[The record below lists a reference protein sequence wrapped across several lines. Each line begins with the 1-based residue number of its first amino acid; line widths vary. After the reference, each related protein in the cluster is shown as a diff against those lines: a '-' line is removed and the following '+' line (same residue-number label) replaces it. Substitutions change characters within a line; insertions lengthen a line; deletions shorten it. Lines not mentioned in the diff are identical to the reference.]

1 MISALSA
8 FSLSYYKSSLGSI
21 DTSWYL
27 ESQKVK
33 TVGHIYRCMWHFG
46 LSERWFKMVF
56 FSTSLVL
63 LLVVIT
69 ASLNGDSGTEQTV
82 SQQIRLINKVRNY
95 LLFGQQPSVTWLGN
109 SNKLGLGYNPVVG
122 DPVCYTGDCQMAGF
136 GRSLF
141 EFKYT
146 NAPIGSCTT
155 KLIPEHVEVSVHR
168 KEYWK

>member
-1 MISALSA
+1 
-8 FSLSYYKSSLGSI
+8 
-21 DTSWYL
+21 
-27 ESQKVK
+27 
-33 TVGHIYRCMWHFG
+33 
-46 LSERWFKMVF
+46 MVF

-168 KEYWK
+168 KEY